1 MPALIAPS
9 PITAITSFLSLDN
22 FFATAIPRV
31 EDIEEI
37 LNNAKKLNCK
47 IITSEKDYS
56 RFENNYKNEIKIVK
70 SELKITD
77 EEKLLTF
84 LL

>member
-1 MPALIAPS
+1 MCS
-9 PITAITSFLSLDN
+9 SDLDHYKYSKK
-22 FFATAIPRV
+22 
-31 EDIEEI
+31 DIEEI

-70 SELKITD
+70 SELKIID

-84 LL
+84 LLEK